1 MILCH
6 IVSLAQ
12 VRQGPPPSASREI
25 HGQLR
30 FADGGAPAQ
39 NVLVRLES
47 YDGGGSLSEVFTD
60 RSGKFR
66 FSSLLPAQYT
76 VKVHQSGYLDT
87 QQEVDLQTASSGYVM
102 LQLTRDRVRSPSVS
116 RAETVDANVPQAAQ

>member
-66 FSSLLPAQYT
+66 FSSLLPAQYS
-76 VKVHQSGYLDT
+76 VRVHESGYLDT
-87 QQEVDLQTASSGYVM
+87 QQEVDLQTSPSGYVM
-102 LQLTRDRVRSPSVS
+102 MQLTGEVPPSPTVS
-116 RAETVDANVPQAAQ
+116 ARKPFT